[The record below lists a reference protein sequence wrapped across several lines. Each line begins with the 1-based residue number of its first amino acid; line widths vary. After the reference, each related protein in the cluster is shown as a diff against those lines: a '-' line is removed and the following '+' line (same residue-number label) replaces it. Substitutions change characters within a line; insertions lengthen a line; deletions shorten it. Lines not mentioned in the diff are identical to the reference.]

1 MSSHQNEKQPFSKRL
16 QAFLAKSRFA
26 TFSVLLHV
34 VIVVMLGTVVLF
46 QKYTEPPDFTA
57 GGDGNELVSSDS
69 QAQPPPPQDQP
80 TETFT
85 PVTPT
90 VQAPQLSAI
99 TTNTASASSFQ
110 MPTAVPQVK
119 APAVAQMNQDLAK
132 MMANAGAKG
141 TGTVP
146 SAMGGRMGGTAR
158 TSAMMRNGG
167 KDGSE
172 RAVMAGLNWLKS
184 HQAEDGSWSDEYKP
198 AMTGLAVLCFL
209 GHGETQTSADF
220 GPTVKKAIDW
230 LVARGNEFNGR
241 YSLTKDG
248 FGGANYGVYQHA
260 ICTYALGEY
269 YSLTQDDQV
278 KDVLTKAVKYVVEG
292 QKDDGSWSYR
302 YEKGGKSDT
311 SVTGWQVQALKAAH
325 LTGLQMPGVDE
336 ALDKCMLYLKEAQC
350 ADGGFG
356 YNGKAEERYGL
367 GGVGTLCTYF
377 WKQDKDKLVHEG
389 IKYIIDKTKK
399 DSPVDYKAPHA
410 DLYGWYYNTQACLMF
425 GGNAWQ
431 QWNRWFQ
438 DEIANA
444 QNKGDGSWPAM
455 AAAGVGGLQ
464 NKAEGAG
471 PYYRTTLCILMLEV
485 YYRYM
490 PINK

>member
-34 VIVVMLGTVVLF
+34 VIVVMAGSVVLF
-46 QKYTEPPDFTA
+46 RKYTEPPDFTA
-57 GGDGNELVSSDS
+57 EGGEGLVSSET
-69 QAQPPPPQDQP
+69 QAQPPPPTDQP
-80 TETFT
+80 QETFT
-85 PVTPT
+85 PVAPT

-99 TTNTASASSFQ
+99 TANTASPTSFQ

-119 APAVAQMNQDLAK
+119 APAAATMNSDLNK
-132 MMANAGAKG
+132 MLANAGTKG

-146 SAMGGRMGGTAR
+146 SAMSGRVGGMAR
-158 TSAMMRNGG
+158 SAAMMRSGG
-167 KDGSE
+167 KEGSE
-172 RAVMAGLNWLKS
+172 RAVMAGLNWLKA
-184 HQAEDGSWSDEYKP
+184 HQNEDGSWSDQFKP

-220 GPTVKKAIDW
+220 GPTVKKALDW
-230 LVARGNEFNGR
+230 LIERGGEFDGR
-241 YSLTKDG
+241 FSLTKDG
-248 FGGANYGVYQHA
+248 WGGNDGVYQHA
-260 ICTYALGEY
+260 ICAYALGEY
-269 YSLTQDDQV
+269 YSMTQDDRV
-278 KDVLTKAVKYVVEG
+278 KDVLTKSVKYIVDG
-292 QKDDGSWSYR
+292 QKDDGSWAYR
-302 YEKGGKSDT
+302 YAKGDKSDT

-325 LTGLQMPGVDE
+325 LTGLQIPGVDE

-350 ADGGFG
+350 SDGGFG
-356 YNGKAEERYGL
+356 YHGKEEEHYGL

-389 IKYIIDKTKK
+389 IKYIIDKTKNGE
-399 DSPVDYKAPHA
+399 PVEYKGPKA

-425 GGNAWQ
+425 GGNAWT

-444 QNKGDGSWPAM
+444 QNKGDGSWPVM
-455 AAAGVGGLQ
+455 AAKGVGGLQ
-464 NKAEGAG
+464 DKPDGAG